1 MRAFAIPWWRML
13 LVIGALL
20 LLLLPFVFLLV
31 AGVVWLY
38 SQGWLLWWLVSAT
51 CAAGLVFV
59 VTKWRRRRS
68 AARLTAEPEAEGAT
82 ITSPDPLWSPRE
94 HEAWRAVAQISAQAD
109 STTLAERDRMLDVAR
124 ATLEAVARCYHPGR
138 EDPLL
143 EFTMPELLLLT
154 ENVSRRMRRLLIDHV
169 PFSDR
174 ISARHLAVAWGYRP
188 AMQRA
193 VSHGRKAYALL
204 RVVRAVNPF
213 NALLAELRDRVI
225 DELYSD
231 FNSKVRTRIVR
242 LWIEDVGR
250 AAIDLYSGRLRLD
263 TDELAE
269 HAAGDA
275 QGSDAQQQAL
285 PGALRLLIVG
295 RTKAGKSTAINAL
308 LGDLAAGVDV
318 LPLTAGYV
326 GYELRED
333 GAPAVALI
341 DSPGLDDETQLDELV
356 SQARLSDLIV
366 WVVAAHRADRRLD
379 RLALDALREAW
390 QRDPSLRM
398 PPVIVVASHIDRLS
412 PLREWEPPYNVDAPD
427 GSKAGSIRAA
437 LDSIAEDLAV
447 PSHAIVPVR
456 LDGPQ
461 PYNLDL
467 LQLRLADAFD
477 DAQRTRWVRIH
488 GDAVRRRDWRKLM
501 RQLAGSGRMV
511 GTLVRRQQDP

>member
-1 MRAFAIPWWRML
+1 MRAFAVPWWRVL

-38 SQGWLLWWLVSAT
+38 GQGWLLWWLFSAA

-59 VTKWRRRRS
+59 VTRWRRHGN
-68 AARLTAEPEAEGAT
+68 AARLLAESEQEGTT
-82 ITSPDPLWSPRE
+82 ITEADPLWSPRE
-94 HEAWRAVAQISAQAD
+94 QEAWCAVGRISARAD
-109 STTLAERDRMLDVAR
+109 AATLTERERMLDVAR
-124 ATLEAVARCYHPGR
+124 ATLDAVARCYHPER

-188 AMQRA
+188 AVQSA

-204 RVVRAVNPF
+204 RVIRAVNPL

-225 DELYSD
+225 DELYTD
-231 FNSKVRTRIVR
+231 FNSKVRRRIVR

-250 AAIDLYSGRLRLD
+250 AAIDLYSGRLRVD
-263 TDELAE
+263 TAELAG
-269 HAAGDA
+269 HAAA
-275 QGSDAQQQAL
+275 QAQRDESQQHAL
-285 PGALRLLIVG
+285 PGSLRLLVVG

-318 LPLTAGYV
+318 LPLTAGYA
-326 GYELRED
+326 GYELREN

-341 DSPGLDDETQLDELV
+341 DSPGLDDEAQLAELV
-356 SQARLSDLIV
+356 SQARQSDLIV

-390 QRDPSLRM
+390 QQDPSLRM
-398 PPVIVVASHIDRLS
+398 PPIVVVASHIDRLS
-412 PLREWEPPYNVDAPD
+412 PVREWEPPYNVEAPD
-427 GSKAGSIRAA
+427 GGKAGSIRAA
-437 LDSIAEDLAV
+437 LGAIAEDLAV
-447 PSHAIVPVR
+447 PLHAIVPVR
-456 LDGPQ
+456 LDGAQ

-477 DAQRTRWVRIH
+477 DAQRTRWVRMH
-488 GDAVRRRDWRKLM
+488 GDAVRRRDWRRLM

-511 GTLVRRQQDP
+511 GALVRRQQDP